1 VYVQVVSRK
10 REFNKDVGG
19 FVEVVEK
26 QWFIRTTK
34 QIVDKDVKLTWR
46 DLWEVDVGQVLR
58 EEIIEQDVDRA
69 LYGWLPKMATSSKG
83 SIGCVLASSFCER
96 INSCANAVVT
106 EGNTLLSDEEME
118 LLVMLRM
125 NKGFME
131 FMRTHYPHVARES
144 FSLGTV
150 LTVEDNQEEDEPEDD
165 DTW

>member
-1 VYVQVVSRK
+1 MKGV
-10 REFNKDVGG
+10 G
-19 FVEVVEK
+19 FVDVVEK
-26 QWFIRTTK
+26 NFFIRTTNR
-34 QIVDKDVKLTWR
+34 IVDKDFKLTWR

-58 EEIIEQDVDRA
+58 EEIIEKDVDRT

-106 EGNTLLSDEEME
+106 EGPGNTLLSDDEME

-131 FMRTHYPHVARES
+131 FM
-144 FSLGTV
+144 
-150 LTVEDNQEEDEPEDD
+150 
-165 DTW
+165 